1 MQTSTKEHFQNLLK
15 ALQIEKQE
23 ELDDYKLLTD
33 TNDFSKRIEEGI
45 TLYPIEFTELKFN
58 DFGDQLIEV
67 KTNPNQEGSSF
78 KSGKI
83 VEVFNSDGASVQG
96 QITFYRD
103 NVIIIKC
110 GDEEIEDWIKKGKV
124 GLNALVDT
132 KTYDA
137 FEQAIRTILDSEKD
151 NLPVRFYESSKSFQA
166 DPSYQSESLNDAQNK
181 AVNELLSDNE
191 VSIIHGPPGT
201 GKTTTLVAGI
211 KKLTQ
216 NGKSVLVCAPSNA
229 AVDNI
234 SIQLLNDKVNVVRI
248 GNENKIDVKVKPA
261 YLETKIKND
270 SSFKFLQQL
279 KNQSDDLRKK
289 AFKYKRNFGKEEY
302 QERKALKQEL
312 KSLRSDIRTIQKDI
326 SKNILEKAEVICG
339 TFFSIQQFNL
349 PQDSYDYLIIDE
361 AGQAIEPAIWSVAH
375 LGDKMVLAG
384 DDLQLPP
391 TVKSRTAEKMG
402 LAKSVLERAAE
413 IDKPRTLLNVQ
424 YRMNDTIMAFSN
436 SQFYQNQLIAHESVA
451 HQKIENNDFEAVE
464 FIDTAGCGYE
474 EIKEP
479 NGGGISN
486 PGEVGVIE
494 KVLQELQIQTVNQ
507 SVGII
512 TPYRSQLNE
521 IHHNIENID
530 CNTVDSFQGQERD
543 IIIISLVRSN
553 ENGEIGFLSDYR
565 RMNVAMTRAKKKLI
579 VIGDSATLGQDKFY
593 NDFLDFVEQKGS
605 YRTAWEFAT

>member
-1 MQTSTKEHFQNLLK
+1 MQASTKEHFQNLLK

-23 ELDDYKLLTD
+23 ELDDYKMLTD
-33 TNDFSKRIEEGI
+33 ASDYSKRIEEGI

-78 KSGKI
+78 KTGKI
-83 VEVFNSDGASVQG
+83 VEIFNSDGESAQG
-96 QITFYRD
+96 QITFYRE
-103 NVIIIKC
+103 NEITIKC

-137 FEQAIRTILDSEKD
+137 FEKGIRQILDAEKD
-151 NLPVRFYESSKSFQA
+151 NLPIRFYESSKSCQA
-166 DPSYQSESLNDAQNK
+166 DQNYQAESLNEAQNK
-181 AVNELLSDNE
+181 AVNEILSDNE

-201 GKTTTLVAGI
+201 GKTTTLVAAI

-248 GNENKIDVKVKPA
+248 GNENKIDEKVKAA

-302 QERKALKQEL
+302 QERKVLKQEL
-312 KSLRSDIRTIQKDI
+312 KSLRSDIRKIQKDI
-326 SKNILEKAEVICG
+326 SQNVLEKTEVICG

-349 PQDSYDYLIIDE
+349 PKDCYDYLIIDE

-375 LGDKMVLAG
+375 LGEKMVLAG

-413 IDKPRTLLNVQ
+413 IDKPRVLLNVQ
-424 YRMNDTIMAFSN
+424 YRMNATIMAFSN
-436 SQFYQNQLIAHESVA
+436 AQFYKNQLIAHESVA
-451 HQKIENNDFEAVE
+451 NQKIENNEFEAVE

-474 EIKEP
+474 EVKEQ

-486 PGEVGVIE
+486 PGEVSVIS
-494 KVLQELQIQTVNQ
+494 KVLQELQLQTNDQ
-507 SVGII
+507 SIGII
-512 TPYRSQLNE
+512 TPYRSQLSEIQQNILNE
-521 IHHNIENID
+521 D

-593 NDFLDFVEQKGS
+593 NDFLDFVEQKAS